1 MARLFVAAGSDEF
14 LEDNTAILIAPPF
27 TVVAWAKAASLAGPA
42 TIFNLADL
50 SEVDQIWQLTIN
62 GSNIGRWR
70 SKSGG
75 GSGVAQSALITV
87 DVWQHSTGIEISN
100 VSRSCF
106 LDGANK
112 GTNASDEAPITID
125 RTSIGRTGDS
135 SPTDYW
141 DGDIGH
147 VAVYDVELSDDEVA
161 TLAAGFNPRRVH
173 IDNLIGYFPINGQS
187 PEYNV
192 IGTGVNLT
200 VNGTPLV
207 SEEPPIRNFI
217 QAPA

>member
-1 MARLFVAAGSDEF
+1 MARLFVASGSDEF
-14 LEDNTAILIAPPF
+14 LEDDTAILLAPPF
-27 TVVAWAKAASLAGPA
+27 TVVGWAKAASLAGPA

-50 SEVDQIWQLTIN
+50 SGVADFWQLAIN

-70 SKSGG
+70 AKR
-75 GSGVAQSALITV
+75 GSGAGIATSALITL
-87 DVWQHSTGIEISN
+87 DVWQHHAGIEISN
-100 VSRSCF
+100 VSRSAF
-106 LDGANK
+106 LNGANK
-112 GTNASDEAPITID
+112 GTDATDEPPVGID
-125 RTSIGRTGDS
+125 RTSVGRTGDS
-135 SPTDYW
+135 TPSDYW

-147 VAVYDVELSDDEVA
+147 VAVYNVELTDQEVA

-173 IDNLIGYFPINGQS
+173 IDNLRGYFPVNGQS

-192 IGTGVNLT
+192 TGLGVNLT